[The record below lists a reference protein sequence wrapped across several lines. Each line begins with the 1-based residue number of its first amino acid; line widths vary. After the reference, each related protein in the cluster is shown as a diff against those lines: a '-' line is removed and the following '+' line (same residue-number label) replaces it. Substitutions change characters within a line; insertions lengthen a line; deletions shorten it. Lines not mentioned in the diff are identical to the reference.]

1 MRRSGFIALPGGAT
15 ACPPAGSA
23 RQPAGGAWLWVL
35 RHCLKTT
42 GRIDGQR
49 GRAGFRTLFGCLL
62 ASGAMATSA
71 TAENAPGVTDNE
83 IKIGQT
89 MPYTGPG
96 AWVSSLGLAEK
107 AYMQM
112 INDQG
117 GVNGR
122 KINLI
127 SVDDGFL
134 PWRTGNETRKL
145 IEVEHVAF
153 TFGSLGTPTQLEVA
167 KYLNERK
174 IPQLFIESG
183 AYRWGNYKATPY
195 TIGAVRPSYRLAA
208 RLFARY
214 ILKQDPNPKICILY
228 ESNDF
233 GRDYPAGVRD
243 VLGDKYG
250 ATVKEATYE
259 FTDPS
264 IDRQIVE
271 LKATGCN
278 ALIAAT
284 LPPFAVQAI
293 RKVRDLGWKPI
304 FFMSNVSASVPVVIE
319 PAGLESSIGLLSSA
333 WAKDPLDPE
342 FENDPGMKDWRAW
355 MSKYLPGEDV
365 RRPSFVYGYNSAG
378 TLLQVL
384 KQAGSDLSR
393 ENIMRQAT
401 NLRDLELLM
410 LLPGITVSTSPT
422 DYYPVQQLQ
431 LRRFDGKRWVRF
443 GDLVYDE

>member
-1 MRRSGFIALPGGAT
+1 MRRGGFIALPSGAT
-15 ACPPAGSA
+15 ASPLAASA
-23 RQPAGGAWLWVL
+23 RQRAVCKRLWAL
-35 RHCLKTT
+35 GHCLKTPDHIE
-42 GRIDGQR
+42 GER
-49 GRAGFRTLFGCLL
+49 GRAVFRILFGCLL
-62 ASGAMATSA
+62 LSGAMATPA
-71 TAENAPGVTDNE
+71 TAENAPGVTDSE

-117 GVNGR
+117 GINGR

-214 ILKQDPNPKICILY
+214 ILEQDPNPKIC
-228 ESNDF
+228 
-233 GRDYPAGVRD
+233 
-243 VLGDKYG
+243 
-250 ATVKEATYE
+250 
-259 FTDPS
+259 
-264 IDRQIVE
+264 
-271 LKATGCN
+271 
-278 ALIAAT
+278 
-284 LPPFAVQAI
+284 
-293 RKVRDLGWKPI
+293 
-304 FFMSNVSASVPVVIE
+304 
-319 PAGLESSIGLLSSA
+319 
-333 WAKDPLDPE
+333 
-342 FENDPGMKDWRAW
+342 
-355 MSKYLPGEDV
+355 
-365 RRPSFVYGYNSAG
+365 
-378 TLLQVL
+378 
-384 KQAGSDLSR
+384 
-393 ENIMRQAT
+393 
-401 NLRDLELLM
+401 
-410 LLPGITVSTSPT
+410 
-422 DYYPVQQLQ
+422 
-431 LRRFDGKRWVRF
+431 
-443 GDLVYDE
+443 